1 MLESIQIHNIL
12 FIDLETVSTRSS
24 FEELSPRLQQLWV
37 KKARTLSR
45 IMPPSDF
52 DPALAVGLY
61 QEKAAIYAEFGK
73 IVCISIGYLHR
84 TTKEFRMKSFCDHDE
99 KKLLQ
104 EFVELVNKYFYD
116 PDEHLI
122 CGHNI
127 KEFDI
132 PYLCRRLIIHGVTL
146 PGIISLEGKKPW
158 ETKHLIDTMQLWKF
172 GDFKNFTSL
181 DLLAAVLDVDTP
193 KDDID
198 GSMVGRVYWEDKDL
212 ARIALYCE
220 KDVVTVAQ
228 VLFRMKGVP
237 MIDPTKVVSV

>member
-12 FIDLETVSTRSS
+12 FIDLETVSDKSS
-24 FEELSPRLQQLWV
+24 FDELSPRLQQLWI

-45 IMPPSDF
+45 IMPPQEF
-52 DPALAVGLY
+52 DPSTAVDLY
-61 QEKAAIYAEFGK
+61 REKAAIFAEFGK

-84 TTKEFRMKSFCDHDE
+84 TTREFRMKSFCGHDE

-104 EFVELVNKYFYD
+104 EFVDLVNRYFYD
-116 PDEHLI
+116 PNEHLI

-132 PYLCRRLIIHGVTL
+132 PYLCRRLVIHGVTL
-146 PGIISLEGKKPW
+146 PGILSLEGKKPW

-181 DLLAAVLDVDTP
+181 DLLAAILDVDTP

-198 GSMVGRVYWEDKDL
+198 GSMVGKVYWEDRDL
-212 ARIALYCE
+212 SRISLYCE

-228 VLFRMKGVP
+228 VLLKMKGAE
-237 MIDPTKVVSV
+237 MIDPAKVVSV